1 MSFFSFSSSST
12 SSEIRLLDTR
22 LAARWSSRRI
32 GSSLLFS
39 LEKNFTLARKGIR
52 RIEWVLVRMQKS
64 DQCLRVVV
72 YVIGL
77 NEMESS
83 TNCKW
88 LHHPNLFFN
97 FEFREDLIPFA
108 KKLKGFLLLFFSI
121 ISLLDYVETWQRP
134 RSGHPSV
141 RLLLLLLEMDFSYF
155 YFQRNGLRPKTRRIS
170 IFFRYGNGQ
179 RPPALNIIFYRLQ
192 TPTSGHSCLM
202 TDIFWAAM
210 EFYFFIYIFLYS
222 RFRVSVFFEQHSL
235 SIHNFWKADEKE
247 LSVQLVPPSP
257 TVIDRFFF
265 FK

>member
-1 MSFFSFSSSST
+1 MSVNPPLWRVFFSFSSSST

-88 LHHPNLFFN
+88 LHHPNFFFN
-97 FEFREDLIPFA
+97 FEFWEDL
-108 KKLKGFLLLFFSI
+108 S
-121 ISLLDYVETWQRP
+121 
-134 RSGHPSV
+134 RS
-141 RLLLLLLEMDFSYF
+141 
-155 YFQRNGLRPKTRRIS
+155 PKS
-170 IFFRYGNGQ
+170 
-179 RPPALNIIFYRLQ
+179 
-192 TPTSGHSCLM
+192 
-202 TDIFWAAM
+202 
-210 EFYFFIYIFLYS
+210 S
-222 RFRVSVFFEQHSL
+222 RV
-235 SIHNFWKADEKE
+235 
-247 LSVQLVPPSP
+247 
-257 TVIDRFFF
+257 FFF
-265 FK
+265 FFSLSFRCRIMSRRGRDQDPAIPASVCCCCCWKWIFHIFISNGMASDQKLDGFPSSSAAETANAPQRWTSFSIDCKHQHQDTVVWWRIYFGQQWNSIF